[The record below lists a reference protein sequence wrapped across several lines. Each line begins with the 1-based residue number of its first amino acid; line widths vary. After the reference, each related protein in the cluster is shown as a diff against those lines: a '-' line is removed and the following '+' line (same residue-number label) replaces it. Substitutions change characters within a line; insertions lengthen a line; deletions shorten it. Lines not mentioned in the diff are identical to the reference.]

1 MVVNSSG
8 FKLVLIVTGAMALPL
23 AGCNSTDALKMN
35 EEFQQGYIIDED
47 ALAATPVGSSR
58 EQVLLSLGSPS
69 ITRDFG
75 AGEKFYYISQTR
87 RRSVGFAQRRIV
99 DQRVLAVSFNDEGR
113 VDNIANYGL
122 KDGRVFDFIG
132 RTTPTGGS
140 ENTFIGGILSGL
152 GKGKP
157 SLTGF

>member
-1 MVVNSSG
+1 MVVNNCG
-8 FKLVLIVTGAMALPL
+8 FKLTLLATVVLALPL
-23 AGCNSTDALKMN
+23 AGCNTSDALSMKQ
-35 EEFQQGYIIDED
+35 EFQQGYVIDED

-75 AGEKFYYISQTR
+75 DGERFYYISQIR
-87 RRSVGFAQRRIV
+87 QRSVGFGKRRIV
-99 DQRVLAVSFNDEGR
+99 DQRVVAVSFNDDGR

-122 KDGRVFDFIG
+122 KDGRVFDFIS
-132 RTTPTGGS
+132 RTTPTGGR
-140 ENTFIGGILSGL
+140 ETTFIGGILAGV

-157 SLTGF
+157 SLGGF